1 MSSGPFPTCLAPGRP
16 HGAQADTHASI
27 LRHRAPS
34 PGDGPA
40 SSHRRGGEQAA
51 VRLPGSRSP
60 AAPAGPAARGR
71 PSPAGLTGPDARG
84 PASAWCPGL
93 GSHRRGRRSRLWSRW
108 PGPCGQAL
116 WLRRTWALWSARL
129 AGRGED
135 ARPLH
140 GPLQRAASPR
150 GPIQAPVALSTAPA
164 SSKDAVTGEDRSR
177 VSATLRLGGGAHGA
191 RTRCQP
197 VSSGLAGRSQRL
209 SPCPRRPLGGPHAQ
223 RARGQALPVELWRRS
238 RRGFR
243 CRTCRARC
251 RLAGALGSRGEDSP
265 VPPAGAPAW
274 GPRGVGPDPGGCAA
288 HASRGSRRG
297 CPPRGQVWHARQTSS
312 WEGVRGRPLG
322 PGPSGLWRGRLAAVV
337 AAAGRPAR
345 GPLHSTAVL
354 VRGLSLQSGSRL
366 TRCRV
371 GWVLV
376 AGVPG
381 SRGAQQHPD
390 LHLLRVPCCQ
400 REPPASSVGE
410 RVAR

>member
-93 GSHRRGRRSRLWSRW
+93 GSHRRGRRSRLWS
-108 PGPCGQAL
+108 
-116 WLRRTWALWSARL
+116 ARL

-150 GPIQAPVALSTAPA
+150 GPVQAPVALSTAPA

-274 GPRGVGPDPGGCAA
+274 GPRGVGPDPGGAPLTRPGA
-288 HASRGSRRG
+288 RRG
-297 CPPRGQVWHARQTSS
+297 GAPRAGRCGTPARRPRGRASGAGRWD
-312 WEGVRGRPLG
+312 RGRAGCGGGVWPRWRRQ
-322 PGPSGLWRGRLAAVV
+322 PGGQP
-337 AAAGRPAR
+337 AG
-345 GPLHSTAVL
+345 HSTPQL
-354 VRGLSLQSGSRL
+354 FSF
-366 TRCRV
+366 
-371 GWVLV
+371 V
-376 AGVPG
+376 A
-381 SRGAQQHPD
+381 
-390 LHLLRVPCCQ
+390 
-400 REPPASSVGE
+400 
-410 RVAR
+410 

>member
-71 PSPAGLTGPDARG
+71 PSPAGLTVPDARG

-150 GPIQAPVALSTAPA
+150 GPVQAPVALSTAPA
-164 SSKDAVTGEDRSR
+164 SLGAAARGLLQGRGDRRGPFTGEHDA
-177 VSATLRLGGGAHGA
+177 SAGRW
-191 RTRCQP
+191 RTRCSNPLPACELRSCREVPAAVPLPAPAPGRPPRTARPRPGPPGGALAEEPEGLP
-197 VSSGLAGRSQRL
+197 VS
-209 SPCPRRPLGGPHAQ
+209 H
-223 RARGQALPVELWRRS
+223 
-238 RRGFR
+238 
-243 CRTCRARC
+243 
-251 RLAGALGSRGEDSP
+251 
-265 VPPAGAPAW
+265 
-274 GPRGVGPDPGGCAA
+274 
-288 HASRGSRRG
+288 
-297 CPPRGQVWHARQTSS
+297 
-312 WEGVRGRPLG
+312 
-322 PGPSGLWRGRLAAVV
+322 
-337 AAAGRPAR
+337 
-345 GPLHSTAVL
+345 
-354 VRGLSLQSGSRL
+354 LQSQVQTRGGARL
-366 TRCRV
+366 E
-371 GWVLV
+371 G
-376 AGVPG
+376 
-381 SRGAQQHPD
+381 
-390 LHLLRVPCCQ
+390 
-400 REPPASSVGE
+400 
-410 RVAR
+410 